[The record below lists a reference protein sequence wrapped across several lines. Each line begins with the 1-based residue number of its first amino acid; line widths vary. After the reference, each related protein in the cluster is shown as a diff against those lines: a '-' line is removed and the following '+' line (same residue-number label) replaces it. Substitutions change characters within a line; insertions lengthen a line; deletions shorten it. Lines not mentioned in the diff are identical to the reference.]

1 MENMKSTAG
10 ARRDAEEADAVCN
23 KNVSLEILGRENIF
37 VLLHFY
43 YISLLCTHPLYHS
56 STATATLKYTL
67 RAKPNER
74 ENTALQTYTCTGE

>member
-56 STATATLKYTL
+56 
-67 RAKPNER
+67 
-74 ENTALQTYTCTGE
+74 